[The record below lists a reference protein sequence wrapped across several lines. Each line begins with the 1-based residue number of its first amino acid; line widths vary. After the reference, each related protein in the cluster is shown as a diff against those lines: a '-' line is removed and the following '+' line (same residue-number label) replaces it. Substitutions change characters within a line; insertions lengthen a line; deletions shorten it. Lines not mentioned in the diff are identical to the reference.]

1 MNDNRMSEIMETAIS
16 NLKSAMGADTIIGEA
31 IKTDSGTVII
41 PVSKLSVGFVSGGI
55 DYTGKIAEKKNNFGG
70 GGGTGMT
77 LTPVCFLVIHS
88 EGSVEI
94 LNVNDPARNYPDPVS
109 DIVGLVEKSP
119 DIISKIKS
127 TFSKKDT
134 NTPE

>member
-1 MNDNRMSEIMETAIS
+1 
-16 NLKSAMGADTIIGEA
+16 
-31 IKTDSGTVII
+31 
-41 PVSKLSVGFVSGGI
+41 
-55 DYTGKIAEKKNNFGG
+55 
-70 GGGTGMT
+70 MT